1 MQDTLAPPMAE
12 PFAIGTI
19 LNAAMEFWDGIMLT
33 YLQFH
38 LLFTL
43 PVLAIL
49 WYLAPSYD
57 SVRRRRST
65 AGLGILIA
73 IAFAYTTPWGSY
85 MIQTGVWWYG
95 EGAVAW
101 RALHIPLGE
110 YLFFII
116 QTLMVGLYLHWRGF
130 DPTYRRG
137 DFAAGP
143 AIAGVIAGIGML
155 VGGLY
160 LITLGDSFL
169 YLGGLIAWVGPVV
182 ALQWAVGAGYL
193 VREYRPWIEAA
204 IVPSLY
210 LWVVDRI
217 AIGMGT
223 WVISEQ
229 YTTGLLVPLLGLP
242 IEEALFFVSAGVM
255 TVTGLVLWEWVLDY
269 NDNTGVVEA
278 YIHERL
284 RPSWLT
290 DRPK

>member
-1 MQDTLAPPMAE
+1 MGE
-12 PFAIGTI
+12 PFAIGWVIDTI
-19 LNAAMEFWDGIMLT
+19 IDALDGIMLT

-43 PVLAIL
+43 PVVALL
-49 WYLAPSYD
+49 WYLAPSY
-57 SVRRRRST
+57 SPIRRWR
-65 AGLGILIA
+65 AGVGLVILNI

-85 MIQTGVWWYG
+85 MIQNEVWWYG

-110 YLFFII
+110 YLFFSI
-116 QTLMVGLYLHWRGF
+116 QTLLVGFYLHWRGF

-137 DFAAGP
+137 DLALWPAAAGV
-143 AIAGVIAGIGML
+143 GVGIGMV

-182 ALQWAVGAGYL
+182 AIQWLVGAGYL
-193 VREYRPWIEAA
+193 IREYRPWIEAA
-204 IVPSLY
+204 VIPSLY

-223 WVISEQ
+223 WVISDQ

-242 IEEALFFVSAGVM
+242 IEEALFFISAGAM

-269 NDNTGVVEA
+269 NDRTRVLDP

-284 RPSWLT
+284 RPGWLT
-290 DRPK
+290 AEPK